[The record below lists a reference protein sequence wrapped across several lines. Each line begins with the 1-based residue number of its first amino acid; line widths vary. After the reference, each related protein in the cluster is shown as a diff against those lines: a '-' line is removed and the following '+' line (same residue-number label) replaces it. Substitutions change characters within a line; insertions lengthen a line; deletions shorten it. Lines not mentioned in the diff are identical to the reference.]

1 MFHAIGGLTLPTPAT
16 SLKHKLLQ
24 RLLDV
29 QQDLRAFETL
39 DEVFEPELTDSIKV
53 DVNVFASH
61 WDTVHGFRRLCE
73 IPGRRKETFCTE

>member
-1 MFHAIGGLTLPTPAT
+1 MSHVFGGLTLPTPAT
-16 SLKHKLLQ
+16 SLEHKLLQ

-53 DVNVFASH
+53 DVKPSEDCHAI
-61 WDTVHGFRRLCE
+61 FRNKA
-73 IPGRRKETFCTE
+73 KEFSKGCKEMV